1 MSRVSPCALAA
12 AAVLLCVSYALAQP
26 APPGADTSGDETS
39 PALLKLIQQRLA
51 GVSGLRPAD
60 GVQLQETKFF
70 RGTVRVRGTVTTAEQ
85 RDAVRREIEALRPQ
99 LEMMADVRIA
109 TIDVSGL
116 QIAPR
121 GSTPPTTTP
130 STLPAPQAPAAPQ
143 PAPETIVEEMSLPS
157 YGPISSGPPVITYTP
172 ASLPDNVPMDYPW
185 FLAMPHPRH
194 RHFWNR

>member
-12 AAVLLCVSYALAQP
+12 AALLLCVSYALAQP

-51 GVSGLRPAD
+51 GVTGLRPAD

-116 QIAPR
+116 QVVPR
-121 GSTPPTTTP
+121 SSTLPATTP
-130 STLPAPQAPAAPQ
+130 STLPAPQT
-143 PAPETIVEEMSLPS
+143 APETVVEEMSLPS
-157 YGPISSGPPVITYTP
+157 FGPTSSGPPVITYTP